1 MGLFDFFK
9 KEEEKQPEW
18 LSMIPKEMAN
28 MFLSEIRNNPQACK
42 LDEIPQ
48 GIGNFGL
55 DKTNPVPVYG
65 VPENEIYLSK
75 LRLSNGD
82 RIRWR
87 RIKSLEIASIN
98 KPIDEYEIFNMNG
111 DTITLLYISPYHL
124 KTSSKAPAGFKIV

>member
-28 MFLSEIRNNPQACK
+28 MFLSEIENNPQACK

-48 GIGNFGL
+48 GTGNFGL

-65 VPENEIYLSK
+65 VPENEKYLSE
-75 LRLSNGD
+75 LQELNSM
-82 RIRWR
+82 IRE
-87 RIKSLEIASIN
+87 KFLN
-98 KPIDEYEIFNMNG
+98 FTQYG
-111 DTITLLYISPYHL
+111 TI
-124 KTSSKAPAGFKIV
+124 

>member
-9 KEEEKQPEW
+9 KEEEIQPEW

-28 MFLSEIRNNPQACK
+28 VFLSEIKNNPQACK
-42 LDEIPQ
+42 NDEIPQ
-48 GIGNFGL
+48 GTGNFGL
-55 DKTNPVPVYG
+55 DKTNPIPVYG
-65 VPENEIYLSK
+65 IPENEKYLSK

-87 RIKSLEIASIN
+87 RIKSLEISSIS

-124 KTSSKAPAGFKIV
+124 KTSNKAPAGFKIV

>member
-9 KEEEKQPEW
+9 KEEEKQPKW
-18 LSMIPKEMAN
+18 VSIMPKEMAV
-28 MFLSEIRNNPQACK
+28 LHLREIRNNPQACK
-42 LDEIPQ
+42 FDEIPQ
-48 GIGNFGL
+48 GTGNFGF

-65 VPENEIYLSK
+65 VPENEKYLSK
-75 LRLSNGD
+75 LRLSNGE

-124 KTSSKAPAGFKIV
+124 KTSNKAPAGFKIV

>member
-1 MGLFDFFK
+1 
-9 KEEEKQPEW
+9 
-18 LSMIPKEMAN
+18 MAY
-28 MFLSEIRNNPQACK
+28 MFLSEIENNPQACR

-48 GIGNFGL
+48 GTGTFGL

-65 VPENEIYLSK
+65 VPENEKYLSK

-111 DTITLLYISPYHL
+111 DTITLYIFLHTIL
-124 KTSSKAPAGFKIV
+124 KHQGIAPAGFKIV